1 MKALIVIGALV
12 AAGIII
18 AVASVS
24 IVLMLRVQALEDKM
38 EDVELRLKNI
48 AEGGALVNS
57 KLRETNE
64 RIDRLIK
71 RL

>member
-1 MKALIVIGALV
+1 MKVLIVIGALV
-12 AAGIII
+12 ATGIII

-38 EDVELRLKNI
+38 EDVELRLNNI
-48 AEGGALVNS
+48 AEGGALVNT